1 MALTA
6 EERTELDELVNR
18 VKEGAMEA
26 FKPLLDLSLQLQS
39 TFAKIDIVSDDESL
53 PDEILQI
60 IPAPGW
66 HVNTKSTGRSQPLIG
81 WALIKDSQGNTFVR
95 GISAS
100 GTEPDLVSIVFEDG
114 DFLGYVLIKETAK

>member
-18 VKEGAMEA
+18 VKGGAMEA
-26 FKPLLDLSLQLQS
+26 FKPLLDLSLQLQA
-39 TFAKIDIVSDDESL
+39 TFAKIDIVSDEGL

-81 WALIKDSQGNTFVR
+81 WALIKDGNGNTFVR

-100 GTEPDLVSIVFEDG
+100 GTEPDLVSIVYEDG
-114 DFLGYVLIKETAK
+114 DFLGYVLIKETGK

>member
-1 MALTA
+1 MALTP

-26 FKPLLDLSLQLQS
+26 FKPLLDLSLQLQEM
-39 TFAKIDIVSDDESL
+39 FGKIDIVSDE
-53 PDEILQI
+53 PPKDEILQI

-66 HVNTKSTGRSQPLIG
+66 HVNIKSSGRGQPLAA
-81 WALIKDSQGNTFVR
+81 WALIRDANGNTFVR

-100 GTEPDLVSIVFEDG
+100 SEQSDLVPIVYEDG
-114 DFLGYVLIKETAK
+114 EFLGYVLLKETTR